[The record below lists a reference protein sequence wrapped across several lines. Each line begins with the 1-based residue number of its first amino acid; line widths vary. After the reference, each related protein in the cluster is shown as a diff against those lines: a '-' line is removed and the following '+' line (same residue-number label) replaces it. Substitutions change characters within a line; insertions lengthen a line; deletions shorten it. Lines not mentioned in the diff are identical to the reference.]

1 MALNR
6 RNFLRATLAGAA
18 VAAGSSAFAACG
30 GKAASTE
37 GCPAEKGSCPNSK
50 AELKISFQEG
60 IAPGANLNEKFDLM
74 EKLGVVGFEPG
85 GRGLKDRVKE
95 IKEALN
101 RRNFL
106 RATLAGAAV
115 AAGSSAFAACG
126 GKAASTE
133 GCPAEKGS
141 CPNSKAELKISFQEG
156 IAPGAN
162 LNEKFDLMEKLGVVG
177 FEPGGRGLKDRVKEI
192 KEALNGRNIKVSAIC
207 AGFQGFILST
217 DPAIRKQCMDTMKEI
232 IAPAGELGST
242 GVIIVPAFNGQKP
255 AMPHTQETRDFL
267 CEQFNEMGNFAK
279 EHGTTVIFEP
289 LNRKEAFYLRQVA
302 DAASICR
309 DINNP
314 GVRCMGDFWHMT
326 WEETSD
332 MGAFLS
338 AGEYLQHVHV
348 ASRKRRSM
356 PGEDGEADNYVNGFK
371 GLKMLDYDKY
381 VSFECGCQGDRNVLV
396 PAAVELLRKQWEEA

>member
-1 MALNR
+1 M
-6 RNFLRATLAGAA
+6 
-18 VAAGSSAFAACG
+18 
-30 GKAASTE
+30 
-37 GCPAEKGSCPNSK
+37 
-50 AELKISFQEG
+50 
-60 IAPGANLNEKFDLM
+60 
-74 EKLGVVGFEPG
+74 
-85 GRGLKDRVKE
+85 
-95 IKEALN
+95 ALN

-242 GVIIVPAFNGQKP
+242 GVIIVPAFNGQN
-255 AMPHTQETRDFL
+255 RL
-267 CEQFNEMGNFAK
+267 CLIRRKRGISCANNSMKWVTSQKSTGLQLS
-279 EHGTTVIFEP
+279 
-289 LNRKEAFYLRQVA
+289 LNRSTEKKH
-302 DAASICR
+302 SIF
-309 DINNP
+309 
-314 GVRCMGDFWHMT
+314 VR
-326 WEETSD
+326 
-332 MGAFLS
+332 
-338 AGEYLQHVHV
+338 
-348 ASRKRRSM
+348 
-356 PGEDGEADNYVNGFK
+356 
-371 GLKMLDYDKY
+371 
-381 VSFECGCQGDRNVLV
+381 
-396 PAAVELLRKQWEEA
+396 

>member
-1 MALNR
+1 MTLNR
-6 RNFLRATLAGAA
+6 RNFLKTTLASAA
-18 VAAGSSAFAACG
+18 VAAGSATLATCGGNTTISADKAAPATATAAC
-30 GKAASTE
+30 
-37 GCPAEKGSCPNSK
+37 K

-60 IAPGANLNEKFDLM
+60 IAPGNNLNAKFDLM
-74 EKLGVVGFEPG
+74 EKLGVVGFESG

-95 IKEALN
+95 I
-101 RRNFL
+101 
-106 RATLAGAAV
+106 
-115 AAGSSAFAACG
+115 
-126 GKAASTE
+126 
-133 GCPAEKGS
+133 
-141 CPNSKAELKISFQEG
+141 Q
-156 IAPGAN
+156 
-162 LNEKFDLMEKLGVVG
+162 
-177 FEPGGRGLKDRVKEI
+177 
-192 KEALNGRNIKVSAIC
+192 EALNGRNIKVSAIC

-217 DPAIRKQCMDTMKEI
+217 DPAVRKQCMDTMKEI
-232 IAPAGELGST
+232 IAPAGELGSV
-242 GVIIVPAFNGQKP
+242 GVIIVPAFNSQQP
-255 AMPHTQETRDFL
+255 VMLHTQETRDFL

-309 DINNP
+309 DINNQ

-356 PGEDGEADNYVNGFK
+356 PGEDGEADNYVEGFK
-371 GLKMLDYDKY
+371 ALKMLGYNKY
-381 VSFECGCQGDRNVLV
+381 VSFECGCQGDRNTLV
-396 PAAVELLRKQWEEA
+396 PVAVELLRKQWEEA

>member
-1 MALNR
+1 M
-6 RNFLRATLAGAA
+6 
-18 VAAGSSAFAACG
+18 
-30 GKAASTE
+30 
-37 GCPAEKGSCPNSK
+37 
-50 AELKISFQEG
+50 
-60 IAPGANLNEKFDLM
+60 
-74 EKLGVVGFEPG
+74 
-85 GRGLKDRVKE
+85 
-95 IKEALN
+95 ALN

-242 GVIIVPAFNGQKP
+242 GVIIVPAFNGQKTGY
-255 AMPHTQETRDFL
+255 ASYAGNAGFL
-267 CEQFNEMGNFAK
+267 MRTIQ
-279 EHGTTVIFEP
+279 
-289 LNRKEAFYLRQVA
+289 
-302 DAASICR
+302 
-309 DINNP
+309 
-314 GVRCMGDFWHMT
+314 
-326 WEETSD
+326 
-332 MGAFLS
+332 
-338 AGEYLQHVHV
+338 
-348 ASRKRRSM
+348 
-356 PGEDGEADNYVNGFK
+356 
-371 GLKMLDYDKY
+371 
-381 VSFECGCQGDRNVLV
+381 
-396 PAAVELLRKQWEEA
+396 

>member
-95 IKEALN
+95 IKEAL
-101 RRNFL
+101 
-106 RATLAGAAV
+106 
-115 AAGSSAFAACG
+115 
-126 GKAASTE
+126 K
-133 GCPAEKGS
+133 
-141 CPNSKAELKISFQEG
+141 
-156 IAPGAN
+156 
-162 LNEKFDLMEKLGVVG
+162 
-177 FEPGGRGLKDRVKEI
+177 
-192 KEALNGRNIKVSAIC
+192 GRNIKVSAIC

-242 GVIIVPAFNGQKP
+242 GVIIVPAFNGQN
-255 AMPHTQETRDFL
+255 RL
-267 CEQFNEMGNFAK
+267 CLIRRKRGISCANNSMKWVTLQKSTGLQLS
-279 EHGTTVIFEP
+279 
-289 LNRKEAFYLRQVA
+289 LNRSTGKKH
-302 DAASICR
+302 SIF
-309 DINNP
+309 
-314 GVRCMGDFWHMT
+314 VR
-326 WEETSD
+326 
-332 MGAFLS
+332 
-338 AGEYLQHVHV
+338 
-348 ASRKRRSM
+348 
-356 PGEDGEADNYVNGFK
+356 
-371 GLKMLDYDKY
+371 
-381 VSFECGCQGDRNVLV
+381 
-396 PAAVELLRKQWEEA
+396 

>member
-1 MALNR
+1 MRMTLNR
-6 RNFLRATLAGAA
+6 RNFLRATLASAA
-18 VAAGSSAFAACG
+18 VAAGSSALAACSNRS
-30 GKAASTE
+30 AANENSSA
-37 GCPAEKGSCPNSK
+37 AEKNGSVAGTSAVSSK

-60 IAPGANLNEKFDLM
+60 IAPGDNLNAKFDLM

-95 IKEALN
+95 IQDAL
-101 RRNFL
+101 
-106 RATLAGAAV
+106 
-115 AAGSSAFAACG
+115 
-126 GKAASTE
+126 K
-133 GCPAEKGS
+133 
-141 CPNSKAELKISFQEG
+141 
-156 IAPGAN
+156 
-162 LNEKFDLMEKLGVVG
+162 
-177 FEPGGRGLKDRVKEI
+177 
-192 KEALNGRNIKVSAIC
+192 GRNIQVSAIC

-217 DPAIRKQCMDTMKEI
+217 DPAVRKQCMDTMKEI
-232 IAPAGELGST
+232 IAPAGELGSV
-242 GVIIVPAFNGQKP
+242 GVIIVPAFNAQQP
-255 AMPHTQETRDFL
+255 VMPHTQETRDFL
-267 CEQFNEMGNFAK
+267 CEQFNEMGNYAK
-279 EHGTTVIFEP
+279 EHGTTIIFEP

-338 AGEYLQHVHV
+338 AGEYLQHVHI

-371 GLKMLDYDKY
+371 ALKMLGYNKY
-381 VSFECGCQGDRNVLV
+381 VSFECGCQGDRNTLV
-396 PAAVELLRKQWEEA
+396 PAAVELLRKQWKEA

>member
-1 MALNR
+1 M
-6 RNFLRATLAGAA
+6 
-18 VAAGSSAFAACG
+18 
-30 GKAASTE
+30 
-37 GCPAEKGSCPNSK
+37 
-50 AELKISFQEG
+50 
-60 IAPGANLNEKFDLM
+60 
-74 EKLGVVGFEPG
+74 
-85 GRGLKDRVKE
+85 
-95 IKEALN
+95 ALN

-314 GVRCMGDFWHMT
+314 GVRCMGDFWHMM
-326 WEETSD
+326 EETSD
-332 MGAFLS
+332 YAAFMS
-338 AGEYLQHVHV
+338 AGTEYLQHVHV
-348 ASRKRRSM
+348 ASRGRRSM
-356 PGEDGEADNYVNGFK
+356 PGEDGEKDNYIDGMRA
-371 GLKMLDYDKY
+371 LKEIGYQHY
-381 VSFECGCQGDRNVLV
+381 VSFECGSQGPREQTV
-396 PAAVELLRKQWEEA
+396 PAAVALLREQWKKA